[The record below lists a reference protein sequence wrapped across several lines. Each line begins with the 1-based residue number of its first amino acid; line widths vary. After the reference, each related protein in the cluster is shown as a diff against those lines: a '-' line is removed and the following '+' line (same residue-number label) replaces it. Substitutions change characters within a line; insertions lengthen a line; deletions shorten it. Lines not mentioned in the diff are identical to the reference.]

1 MMQARDNLR
10 FIRRD
15 VSRSGFTAAEL
26 IVGIVIIALIAT
38 STTSVMSRLVA
49 SREVVA
55 SNRQAF
61 ARANDAAGRIALDL
75 SNAVRD
81 AEMEQCKVQVI
92 DSGTSGPPRD
102 EVLVLMRSLRGVRS
116 ETVRGNAPEGDE
128 FEAQYRLVQG
138 DGGMMDLWRR
148 VDPALD
154 ETIDGGGVA
163 SPVVAGLTS
172 LSVEASDGNKWFA
185 AWDSD
190 SDGLPHAVRVVVTA
204 RSDNARTEVTVR
216 RVVAIDRVPLA
227 PKDEENANG
236 SSDAPASD
244 DTAQPQQQPT
254 GGSGTGGTGT
264 GGTGTGGTGAGG
276 TGGGTGGTGGTGGNT
291 GGGTRGGGGA

>member
-10 FIRRD
+10 FAPRN
-15 VSRSGFTAAEL
+15 VSRRGFTAAEL

-61 ARANDAAGRIALDL
+61 SRANDAAGRIALDL

-244 DTAQPQQQPT
+244 DAAPQQQQP

-264 GGTGTGGTGAGG
+264 GGTGTGGTG
-276 TGGGTGGTGGTGGNT
+276 TGGTS